1 MLCNSSK
8 IACEIL
14 KIVWMEVYTAWKGQD
29 KPSWCHD
36 IMLFIIFCRR
46 GVLNLH
52 ESSGIEDL
60 GWPRWQLV
68 LCLVVVVF
76 ILYFSLWKGVKSSG
90 KVQPWI
96 NKQFSSFFLNRF
108 IPSGMIVHIHSSLY
122 CTFSLKKRFT
132 EKKGKYDFLF
142 VFCLFPTQVVYITA
156 TMPYVVLFV
165 LLIRGITLDGSM
177 DGIKAYLSIDFKRLK
192 TLEVRDRLWNS
203 LFQCYAD
210 LHFCA
215 FFRCWVVIELLLG
228 VRSWNPQVHYLTC
241 CCKKTVMSVSK
252 SIYTAHFLSYCYV
265 VGGVCH
271 A

>member
-1 MLCNSSK
+1 
-8 IACEIL
+8 
-14 KIVWMEVYTAWKGQD
+14 
-29 KPSWCHD
+29 
-36 IMLFIIFCRR
+36 MLFIIFCRR

-90 KVQPWI
+90 KVQPQTVFLVFSESFYTKCIQPKWDDCSYP
-96 NKQFSSFFLNRF
+96 QF
-108 IPSGMIVHIHSSLY
+108 IVLHV
-122 CTFSLKKRFT
+122 FT
-132 EKKGKYDFLF
+132 EKTVHWKKGKYDFLF

-177 DGIKAYLSIDFKRLK
+177 DGIRAYLSIDFKRLK

-228 VRSWNPQVHYLTC
+228 VRPWNSQVYYLTC
-241 CCKKTVMSVSK
+241 CCKKTIMSVSK
-252 SIYTAHFLSYCYV
+252 SIYTAPFLSYCYV

>member
-96 NKQFSSFFLNRF
+96 NSFLSFFSIVLYQVGWLF
-108 IPSGMIVHIHSSLY
+108 ISTVHCIACFHWKNG
-122 CTFSLKKRFT
+122 SLKKRKVWFPFC
-132 EKKGKYDFLF
+132 FLF
-142 VFCLFPTQVVYITA
+142 V
-156 TMPYVVLFV
+156 PYSGGVHYSYNALC
-165 LLIRGITLDGSM
+165 GP
-177 DGIKAYLSIDFKRLK
+177 
-192 TLEVRDRLWNS
+192 
-203 LFQCYAD
+203 
-210 LHFCA
+210 FCA
-215 FFRCWVVIELLLG
+215 ADPRHNFRWVYGWHQSLPLYWLQATKNFRGQRQTMKFPVSVLCRFTLLCFFSDAELLL
-228 VRSWNPQVHYLTC
+228 
-241 CCKKTVMSVSK
+241 
-252 SIYTAHFLSYCYV
+252 SYC
-265 VGGVCH
+265 
-271 A
+271 